1 VTAYDAKAIL
11 EDVAT
16 VDAALDFA
24 PIANAVTVNVETLR
38 RMRDLAERV
47 AKAPVGKAYTPGE
60 LHFNKDEIQLTGV
73 VPMFDVRSTKAR
85 GRTFAL
91 VNLEQKP

>member
-1 VTAYDAKAIL
+1 MTDYTPEAIR
-11 EDVAT
+11 
-16 VDAALDFA
+16 AA
-24 PIANAVTVNVETLR
+24 VETLKR
-38 RMRDLAERV
+38 TPRTQWVGRCEAELELVVSLAERV
-47 AKAPVGKAYTPGE
+47 AGAPVGKAYTPGE